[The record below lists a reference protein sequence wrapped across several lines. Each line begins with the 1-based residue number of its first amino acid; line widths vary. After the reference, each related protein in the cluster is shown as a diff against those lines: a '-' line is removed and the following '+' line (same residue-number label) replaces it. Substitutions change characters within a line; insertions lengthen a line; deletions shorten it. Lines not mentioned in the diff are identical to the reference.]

1 MDLKKKLGRIFS
13 LLLSGCLLAALV
25 SCGGGNESSS
35 QPGESGSSS
44 GGVSGEEHL
53 GLYLEDGKMKY
64 DGKEFYGLG
73 VNYYSLFNY
82 TFSHQWD
89 TTVPVSYTHL
99 TLPTNR
105 EV

>member
-44 GGVSGEEHL
+44 GGC
-53 GLYLEDGKMKY
+53 
-64 DGKEFYGLG
+64 
-73 VNYYSLFNY
+73 
-82 TFSHQWD
+82 
-89 TTVPVSYTHL
+89 
-99 TLPTNR
+99 R
-105 EV
+105 ERSIWGFTSRTEK